1 MLRLIEGKK
10 NKRIDYTNIYIKAFQ
25 KNLIM
30 YEVGKENKDILR
42 KMSFYGVKIINQ
54 IYDKQQITGYEE
66 LLKIL
71 EFAEVVK
78 IAISLLTP
86 NELITVFPIEKRYD
100 GEKYQIKD
108 YYFTL
113 EKLQQ
118 IGMDNIIRDRID
130 ELLWDYQNKDIMDFQ
145 LNSINIISHLYKYET
160 GESLAEKWA
169 KENNIQTYQRY
180 DSDLINKKY
189 IYDARSAKSIK
200 IKQKNPKYL
209 KALKGGRANA
219 NKKTNSNISRFT
231 RNNNST

>member
-10 NKRIDYTNIYIKAFQ
+10 NEGINYKEIYVRLFCKSLNEYHATEDNNNLKQMSYYGIKAV
-25 KNLIM
+25 NEIL
-30 YEVGKENKDILR
+30 KDE
-42 KMSFYGVKIINQ
+42 
-54 IYDKQQITGYEE
+54 IYDYKE
-66 LLKIL
+66 LS
-71 EFAEVVK
+71 EMFEVIEAIK

-118 IGMDNIIRDRID
+118 IGMNNIIRGRID

-169 KENNIQTYQRY
+169 KENDIQTYQSY
-180 DSDLINKKY
+180 DNDLINKKY
-189 IYDARSAKSIK
+189 IYDTRSGRRIK
-200 IKQKNPKYL
+200 LKQK
-209 KALKGGRANA
+209 
-219 NKKTNSNISRFT
+219 SQDI
-231 RNNNST
+231 

>member
-10 NKRIDYTNIYIKAFQ
+10 NERINYKEIYVRLFCKSLNEYHGTEDNNNLKQISYYGIKAV
-25 KNLIM
+25 NEIL
-30 YEVGKENKDILR
+30 KDE
-42 KMSFYGVKIINQ
+42 
-54 IYDKQQITGYEE
+54 IYDYKE
-66 LLKIL
+66 LS
-71 EFAEVVK
+71 EMFEVIEAIK

-118 IGMDNIIRDRID
+118 IGMNNIIRGRID

-169 KENNIQTYQRY
+169 KENNIQTYQSY
-180 DSDLINKKY
+180 DNDLINKKY
-189 IYDARSAKSIK
+189 IYDTRSGRRIK
-200 IKQKNPKYL
+200 LKQKKPRHL
-209 KALKGGRANA
+209 KILKGGRADA
-219 NKKTNSNISRFT
+219 NKKTNNHI
-231 RNNNST
+231 